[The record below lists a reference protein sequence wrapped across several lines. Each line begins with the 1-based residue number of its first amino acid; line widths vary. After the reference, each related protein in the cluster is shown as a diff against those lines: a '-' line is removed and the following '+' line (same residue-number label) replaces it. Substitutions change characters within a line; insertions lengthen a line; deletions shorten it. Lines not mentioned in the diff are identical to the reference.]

1 MRFHRATAALGS
13 NASPML
19 TVAPAGAQGAAGTS
33 GPRVH
38 LARRARP
45 AIPLGS
51 ASGPGHRIRRPNYQI
66 HRIEEEP

>member
-13 NASPML
+13 KTSLML
-19 TVAPAGAQGAAGTS
+19 TAAPAGAQGATGTS
-33 GPRVH
+33 GTRVH

-45 AIPLGS
+45 AIPVGS
-51 ASGPGHRIRRPNYQI
+51 ASGTGHRIRRPNDQI